1 MYLCTNSMWGHQQ
14 CWQRWGYWKLAPG
27 YYKLD
32 WVSKGMS
39 SEFLTM
45 AKLAETGSTKSPT
58 ISSQIMSLKMSIQ
71 KTTKAI
77 AWLFK
82 KVKWSLSTCS
92 VTHSTAS
99 CSSAAL
105 PPFNNEAGDLK
116 STNDSST
123 KPEVELMPEHELCL
137 SLYFISDV
145 ILMNTL

>member
-1 MYLCTNSMWGHQQ
+1 M
-14 CWQRWGYWKLAPG
+14 APG

-32 WVSKGMS
+32 WVSKSMS

-58 ISSQIMSLKMSIQ
+58 TSSQAMSLKKSIQ

-77 AWLFK
+77 AQLFK
-82 KVKWSLSTCS
+82 KVKQSLFTCS

-99 CSSAAL
+99 HSSAAL
-105 PPFNNEAGDLK
+105 PPPNNEANDLK
-116 STNDSST
+116 STNDGST
-123 KPEVELMPEHELCL
+123 KPEVELMPEQELCL
-137 SLYFISDV
+137 SSYFISDV